1 MKSPEEY
8 FSDCNFSET
17 GDKSTGFTPAEQAF
31 IEKYMGA
38 DAGNILAG
46 LNLPANVPAS
56 AGETPITEVAA
67 PQVQPAPQA
76 QATQPQPVVEVPA
89 PQVQPAA
96 PAQAM
101 QPQPVVEVPAPQVQ
115 PAAPAPRSKEAVTP
129 PAPQPKRI
137 AATRAEAET
146 SKIHFEQAEALTTY
160 KEPENDGLY
169 QNLREAT
176 DLLMVGFYLGNQEF
190 VVPVAAVQEVI
201 RTQPIAKLPASPPLV
216 AGVINLRG
224 QVTPLIKLRHVLE
237 VPSPRQADDNFIIV
251 CRRLGLQVGL
261 LVERI
266 HTMYWVPQS
275 DIDWNIEAHLGVTTD
290 LIAGVVK
297 LREQLVSIVYVDKI
311 VTSIL

>member
-17 GDKSTGFTPAEQAF
+17 EDKGTGFTSAEQAF

-38 DAGNILAG
+38 DAGAILAG
-46 LNLPANVPAS
+46 LNLPASAPA
-56 AGETPITEVAA
+56 PQIQPEVAA
-67 PQVQPAPQA
+67 
-76 QATQPQPVVEVPA
+76 PA
-89 PQVQPAA
+89 PQVQPLAAA
-96 PAQAM
+96 PAQQVQPEITTLAPQM
-101 QPQPVVEVPAPQVQ
+101 QPEVTAPAPQMQSEVTAPAPQMQ
-115 PAAPAPRSKEAVTP
+115 PKVAAPAPQAKV
-129 PAPQPKRI
+129 
-137 AATRAEAET
+137 AATARAQAET

-224 QVTPLIKLRHVLE
+224 QVTPLIMLRHVLE
-237 VPSPRQADDNFIIV
+237 VPSPRQSDDNFIIV

-266 HTMYWVPQS
+266 HTMYRVPQT

>member
-17 GDKSTGFTPAEQAF
+17 GDKSAGFSPAEQAF

-38 DAGNILAG
+38 DAGAILAG
-46 LNLPANVPAS
+46 LNLPANAPAT
-56 AGETPITEVAA
+56 AKETPVA
-67 PQVQPAPQA
+67 
-76 QATQPQPVVEVPA
+76 
-89 PQVQPAA
+89 
-96 PAQAM
+96 
-101 QPQPVVEVPAPQVQ
+101 
-115 PAAPAPRSKEAVTP
+115 AAPAPRTEMAT
-129 PAPQPKRI
+129 PAPKPKS
-137 AATRAEAET
+137 AAAARTEAET

-224 QVTPLIKLRHVLE
+224 QVTPLILLRHVLE
-237 VPSPRQADDNFIIV
+237 VASPREAEDNFIIV

-266 HTMYWVPQS
+266 HTMYRVPQS

>member
-8 FSDCNFSET
+8 FSNCNFAEA
-17 GDKSTGFTPAEQAF
+17 GDQSAGFTPAEQEF

-38 DAGNILAG
+38 DAGAILAG
-46 LNLPANVPAS
+46 LNLPADTATIAQTQAPAEVTPQQPPVEAPMPQMQVPV
-56 AGETPITEVAA
+56 EVTAPQA
-67 PQVQPAPQA
+67 PVEAPTPQVQ
-76 QATQPQPVVEVPA
+76 
-89 PQVQPAA
+89 A
-96 PAQAM
+96 PAEE
-101 QPQPVVEVPAPQVQ
+101 PTPHSEV
-115 PAAPAPRSKEAVTP
+115 AVPP
-129 PAPQPKRI
+129 PAPQPKS
-137 AATRAEAET
+137 AAAARAEAKN
-146 SKIHFEQAEALTTY
+146 SKIHFEQAETLTTY
-160 KEPENDGLY
+160 KEPVDDGLY
-169 QNLREAT
+169 QNLRDAT

-224 QVTPLIKLRHVLE
+224 QVTPLILLRHVLE
-237 VPSPRQADDNFIIV
+237 VPSPRQSEDNFIIV

-266 HTMYWVPQS
+266 HTMYRVPQS

>member
-8 FSDCNFSET
+8 FSDCNFAET

-38 DAGNILAG
+38 DAGAILAE
-46 LNLPANVPAS
+46 LNLPASAPA
-56 AGETPITEVAA
+56 AVATPGAVT
-67 PQVQPAPQA
+67 PPP
-76 QATQPQPVVEVPA
+76 PVHPMV
-89 PQVQPAA
+89 AA
-96 PAQAM
+96 PAQHE
-101 QPQPVVEVPAPQVQ
+101 QPVPAITPPQELPAPKAPQQQ
-115 PAAPAPRSKEAVTP
+115 PAAMAEPAVMEEAPMAPR
-129 PAPQPKRI
+129 PKS
-137 AATRAEAET
+137 AAAARAEAET

-160 KEPENDGLY
+160 NEPENDGLY
-169 QNLREAT
+169 QDLREAT

-224 QVTPLIKLRHVLE
+224 QVTPLIKLRQVLE
-237 VPSPRQADDNFIIV
+237 VPSPRQSDDNFIIV

-266 HTMYWVPQS
+266 HTMYRVPQS

>member
-8 FSDCNFSET
+8 FSDCNFAET

-38 DAGNILAG
+38 DAGAILAG
-46 LNLPANVPAS
+46 LNLPANAPAS
-56 AGETPITEVAA
+56 VATPGAVIPP
-67 PQVQPAPQA
+67 PQVQPVSEASAPEVH
-76 QATQPQPVVEVPA
+76 PEVE
-89 PQVQPAA
+89 A
-96 PAQAM
+96 PAQHE
-101 QPQPVVEVPAPQVQ
+101 QPVPAIAAPQELPAPKAPQQQ
-115 PAAPAPRSKEAVTP
+115 PVAATP
-129 PAPQPKRI
+129 PAAMEEAPVAPRPKS
-137 AATRAEAET
+137 AAAARAEAET

-160 KEPENDGLY
+160 NEPENDGLY
-169 QNLREAT
+169 QDLREAT

-224 QVTPLIKLRHVLE
+224 QVTPLIKLRQVLE
-237 VPSPRQADDNFIIV
+237 VPSPRQSDDNFIIV

-266 HTMYWVPQS
+266 HTMYRVPQS

>member
-8 FSDCNFSET
+8 FSNCNFAEA
-17 GDKSTGFTPAEQAF
+17 GDQSAGFTPAEQAF

-38 DAGNILAG
+38 DAGAILAN
-46 LNLPANVPAS
+46 LNLPAGTATTAQAQAEVTAEQPPV
-56 AGETPITEVAA
+56 ETPTPQVQAPVEVAA
-67 PQVQPAPQA
+67 QQAP
-76 QATQPQPVVEVPA
+76 VEAPA
-89 PQVQPAA
+89 PQVQ
-96 PAQAM
+96 AQAEM
-101 QPQPVVEVPAPQVQ
+101 PM
-115 PAAPAPRSKEAVTP
+115 PRSEVAVPP
-129 PAPQPKRI
+129 PAPQPKSAE
-137 AATRAEAET
+137 AARAEAKN
-146 SKIHFEQAEALTTY
+146 SKIHFEQAETLTTY
-160 KEPENDGLY
+160 KEPVDDGLY
-169 QNLREAT
+169 QNLRDAT

-224 QVTPLIKLRHVLE
+224 QVTPLILLRRVLE
-237 VPSPRQADDNFIIV
+237 VASPRQSGDNFIIV

-266 HTMYWVPQS
+266 HTMYRVPQT